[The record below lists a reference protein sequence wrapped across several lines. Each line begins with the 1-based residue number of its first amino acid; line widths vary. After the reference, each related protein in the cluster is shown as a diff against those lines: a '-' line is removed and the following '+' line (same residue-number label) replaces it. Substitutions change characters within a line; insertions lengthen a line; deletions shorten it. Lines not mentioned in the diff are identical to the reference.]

1 MSDHAKINVP
11 SFPLFVPA
19 DRPDR
24 FAKACAAGTDSV
36 IIDMEDAVP
45 AHSKV
50 AVRRIPHGA
59 LPADRTV
66 RLYLRVN
73 GTDTPWYADDVA
85 FARTAGFDG
94 VVLPKTES
102 AAQIDALRSALG
114 PAHTIMALVETVV
127 GLAAINEI
135 VRAADRVAFGSIDF
149 AHDMGCAH
157 TQTALLPIRS
167 TIVMAARLAGKPAPI
182 DGVTTATIDPA
193 MTTGDAEHGRDLG
206 FGGKLLIHP
215 NQIAPARAAFRPASD
230 EVTWAQ
236 RVIDASSDGKTTV
249 VDGAMVDA
257 PIVARA
263 SRILELERAMR

>member
-1 MSDHAKINVP
+1 MKNHTDLGSP

-36 IIDMEDAVP
+36 IIDLEDAVP
-45 AHSKV
+45 AHHKV
-50 AVRRIPHGA
+50 AARRIPQGA
-59 LPADRTV
+59 LPEDRNT

-73 GTDTPWYADDVA
+73 GAATSWYGDDVA

-102 AAQIDALRSALG
+102 AAQIDALRAALT
-114 PAHTIMALVETVV
+114 PNHTIIALVETVA
-127 GLAAINEI
+127 GLAAIAEI
-135 VRAADRVAFGSIDF
+135 ARAADRIAFGSIDF

-167 TIVMAARLAGKPAPI
+167 AIVMAARLADKPAPI
-182 DGVTTATIDPA
+182 DGVTTATKNPA
-193 MTTGDAEHGRDLG
+193 MTEGDAAHGHDLG

-215 NQIAPARAAFRPASD
+215 NQIAPARAAFRPTSD
-230 EVTWAQ
+230 ETVWAQ
-236 RVIDASSDGKTTV
+236 RVIDASKGGITTT

-257 PIVARA
+257 PVVGRA
-263 SRILELERAMR
+263 NRILERERAMR